1 MSPCV
6 LASSRKPTPASWAIG
21 RRVYLSAGQN
31 RGHWSGHILARVKVG
46 ILTAGGDCP
55 GLNAVIRAAA
65 RRLLAEGHEPV
76 GLLYGYRGLARRE
89 YVALD
94 RSKIRGILHLGGT
107 IIGTSSFNPY
117 REERGV
123 ELVKSA
129 FEKDGFDALIAI
141 GGEHTMMMTR
151 RLHLEEGMP
160 TIGVPKTIDNDVVG
174 TDFTFGF
181 DTAVQ
186 IATDAID
193 RLHTTAASHDRII
206 VLEVMGR
213 NSGWIAVFSSIA
225 GGADGVIVPEFD
237 TPVEEIAAALERRH
251 EAGANFSIIVAAEG
265 ANLAF
270 ANGESKQ
277 IRANESTDD
286 YGYPRLGGIGAAL
299 AEELERL
306 TGFESRVT
314 VLGHTQRGG
323 TPTAHDRVLATRYGK
338 RAAECA
344 INGEFGHM
352 AALIGNDVVAVPLS
366 GITDVKT
373 IDMQYV
379 DVARNFF
386 G

>member
-1 MSPCV
+1 M
-6 LASSRKPTPASWAIG
+6 
-21 RRVYLSAGQN
+21 
-31 RGHWSGHILARVKVG
+31 KVG

-55 GLNAVIRAAA
+55 GLNAVIRAAS
-65 RRLLAEGHEPV
+65 RRLILGGHEPV
-76 GLLYGYRGLARRE
+76 GLKAGYRGLARRE
-89 YVALD
+89 YIPLD
-94 RSKIRGILHLGGT
+94 RSKVRGILHLGGT
-107 IIGTSSFNPY
+107 IIGTSSYNPY
-117 REERGV
+117 REENGI
-123 ELVKSA
+123 ELVKQA
-129 FEKDGFDALIAI
+129 VEEDGFDAVIAI

-151 RLHLEEGMP
+151 KLFLEEGIP

-186 IATDAID
+186 IATDALD

-213 NSGWIAVFSSIA
+213 NSGWIALFSAIA
-225 GGADGVIVPEFD
+225 GGADGVVLPEFD
-237 TPVEEIAAALERRH
+237 SPVEEIAAALEKRH
-251 EAGANFSIIVAAEG
+251 ADGANFSIIVAAEG

-270 ANGESKQ
+270 ADGKSHQ
-277 IRANESTDD
+277 VRANESTDD

-299 AEELERL
+299 SEEIEKL

-323 TPTAHDRVLATRYGK
+323 TPTAHDRVLATRYGVC
-338 RAAECA
+338 AAECA
-344 INGEFGHM
+344 INGDFGHM
-352 AALIGNDVVAVPLS
+352 AALIGNNVVSVPLS

-373 IDMQYV
+373 VEMQYV
-379 DVARNFF
+379 EVARNFF

>member
-1 MSPCV
+1 M
-6 LASSRKPTPASWAIG
+6 
-21 RRVYLSAGQN
+21 
-31 RGHWSGHILARVKVG
+31 KVG

-65 RRLLAEGHEPV
+65 RTLHHGGHEAV
-76 GLLYGYRGLARRE
+76 GLKSGYRGLAKRE
-89 YVALD
+89 YITLD

-107 IIGTSSFNPY
+107 IIGTSSYNPY
-117 REERGV
+117 REDDGV
-123 ELVKSA
+123 ELVKKA
-129 FEKDGFDALIAI
+129 VEEDGFDAIIAI

-151 RLHLEEGMP
+151 RLFLEEGIP
-160 TIGVPKTIDNDVVG
+160 TIGVPKTIDNDVIG

-186 IATDAID
+186 IATDALD

-213 NSGWIAVFSSIA
+213 NSGWIALFSAIA
-225 GGADGVIVPEFD
+225 GGADGVVLPELD
-237 TPVEEIAAALERRH
+237 TPVEEIAAALEKRH
-251 EAGANFSIIVAAEG
+251 EDGANFSIIVAAEG
-265 ANLAF
+265 ANLSF
-270 ANGESKQ
+270 ASGESRQ
-277 IRANESTDD
+277 IRANESTDE

-299 AEELERL
+299 AEELEKL

-323 TPTAHDRVLATRYGK
+323 TPTAHDRVLATRYGVQ
-338 RAAECA
+338 AAKCA
-344 INGEFGHM
+344 IEGQFGHM
-352 AALIGNDVVAVPLS
+352 AALHGNDVVAVPLS

-373 IDMQYV
+373 VDMHYV
-379 DVARNFF
+379 EVARQFF